1 MQEGNYIKINRSILE
16 WEWYGNINTKILFLH
31 MLLKANWKDG
41 KFEGTTVPR
50 GSFVSSYPRLS
61 SECGLTINEVRTAI
75 KHLISTGEITV
86 NAHAKYS
93 VFTINNYC
101 QYQDINS
108 QTTDNAQSDN
118 TQLTGNAHSIN
129 SLLTTIEEGKKE
141 KKERR
146 EEGKKKEVP
155 KGTKKK
161 EPLVYYP
168 NDEKLNNAF
177 DDFVQM
183 RKLMKK
189 PMTDRAITLMINKLE
204 KLSKLPFS
212 DAMDNDLAIKILERS
227 IEKSWLD
234 IYPLKEENNSKKDGT
249 IDWSTV

>member
-1 MQEGNYIKINRSILE
+1 M
-16 WEWYGNINTKILFLH
+16 F
-31 MLLKANWKDG
+31 LKANWKDG
-41 KFEGTTVPR
+41 KFQGTTVPR
-50 GSFVSSYPRLS
+50 GSFVSSTKKLS
-61 SECGLTINEVRTAI
+61 EETKLTEREIRTAI
-75 KHLISTGEITV
+75 SNLKKTGEVTSKST
-86 NAHAKYS
+86 NKYT
-93 VFTINNYC
+93 VFTVVNYDL
-101 QYQDINS
+101 YQTNDIQNDT
-108 QTTDNAQSDN
+108 QTTFKRHSNDI
-118 TQLTGNAHSIN
+118 LT
-129 SLLTTIEEGKKE
+129 TTIEERKERKKG
-141 KKERR
+141 RR
-146 EEGKKKEVP
+146 EEEKKKEVP

-161 EPLVYYP
+161 EPPVYYP

-234 IYPLKEENNSKKDGT
+234 IYPLKEENSSKKDGT